1 MPRQDN
7 KLGGYHNL
15 GLAIVLKFDQ
25 KNYRFSFDLNLFS
38 KNDR

>member
-1 MPRQDN
+1 MPKQDN

-25 KNYRFSFDLNLFS
+25 KTIVFRLV
-38 KNDR
+38 